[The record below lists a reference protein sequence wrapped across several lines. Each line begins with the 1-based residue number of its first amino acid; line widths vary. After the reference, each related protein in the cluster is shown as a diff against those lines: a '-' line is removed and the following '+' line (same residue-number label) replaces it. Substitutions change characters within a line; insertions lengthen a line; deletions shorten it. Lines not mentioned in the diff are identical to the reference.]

1 MPLIIRE
8 HPLTDSG
15 VRLNAYL
22 FNGYM
27 ALPFLWELRT
37 ALDWTVEPTSLDLF
51 RTLKLEV
58 PSPSPNLTL
67 ILTLTIP

>member
-1 MPLIIRE
+1 M
-8 HPLTDSG
+8 SS
-15 VRLNAYL
+15 VL
-22 FNGYM
+22 FTLGRYM